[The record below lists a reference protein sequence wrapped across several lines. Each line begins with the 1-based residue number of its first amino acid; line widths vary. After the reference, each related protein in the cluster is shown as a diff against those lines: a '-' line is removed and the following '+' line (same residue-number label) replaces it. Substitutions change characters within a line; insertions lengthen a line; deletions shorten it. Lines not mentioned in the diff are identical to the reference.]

1 MAALRFI
8 PMLGFLWIIYNV
20 IVLTSDADSTMA
32 SNLFS
37 MGLPSGGSWAVNAG
51 DLLLMVGVIAL
62 YVDVFKATRTTTRSI
77 IDHGISMLVFILYL
91 VEFLLVPGAATS
103 TFAIL
108 TLMALVDVVVTIV
121 AARPWIRQS
130 RRLAAHCIAQA

>member
-20 IVLTSDADSTMA
+20 IMLTSDAGSTMA
-32 SNLFS
+32 SSLFS
-37 MGLPSGGSWAVNAG
+37 IGLPSGGSWAVNVG
-51 DLLLMVGVIAL
+51 DLLIMVGVIAL
-62 YVDVFKATRTTTRSI
+62 YVEVFKATRTTTSSI

-91 VEFLLVPGAATS
+91 VEFLVFSGAATS

-108 TLMALVDVVVTIV
+108 MLMALVDVVAGYTVTIV
-121 AARPWIRQS
+121 AARRDLGFGNPDV
-130 RRLAAHCIAQA
+130 